1 MPLNDQ
7 ELSLLREIDTPTI
20 CNALEIVSPERRA
33 RGFTVRHLHCA
44 FPALAPMVGYA
55 RTARVRAAT
64 PPSAGNEDQTAA
76 RVAYYRYIDEAPG
89 PTVMVIEDIDTP
101 PGFGS
106 WWGEVH
112 SNVHRALGALGV
124 VTSGSVRD
132 LDMIAEGFQLLSGSV
147 GPSHAWVQLVD
158 CGGEVNVHGMV
169 TNSGDLIH
177 ADRHGDPGAHT
188 HTHAGPD
195 GHSVANPDAAS
206 HCHAYTPA
214 GPTAGRGHK
223 RNTARVRWQS
233 DDRRRDGHR
242 QHRRKRLARGI
253 RCAHRYRDH
262 VRR

>member
-1 MPLNDQ
+1 MTDTPLNDQ

-44 FPALAPMVGYA
+44 FPELAPIVGYA
-55 RTARVRAAT
+55 RTARIRAAP

-76 RVAYYRYIDEAPG
+76 RLGYYRYIEEAPG
-89 PTVMVIEDIDTP
+89 PTVMVMEDIDTP

-158 CGGEVNVHGMV
+158 CGTEVSVHGMV
-169 TNSGDLIH
+169 TRSGDLIH
-177 ADRHGDPGAHT
+177 ADRHGAVIIPHDVARDVPAAAELCMRREKPILDACKSGEFSVDLIEKALAE
-188 HTHAGPD
+188 AGEI
-195 GHSVANPDAAS
+195 H
-206 HCHAYTPA
+206 
-214 GPTAGRGHK
+214 
-223 RNTARVRWQS
+223 
-233 DDRRRDGHR
+233 
-242 QHRRKRLARGI
+242 
-253 RCAHRYRDH
+253 
-262 VRR
+262 